1 MFSIATVVS
10 LQVCVDANLSMVSI
24 EQHGRAGEGRPDYPG
39 VHRCQLLPRGRARHS
54 LILDLV
60 AFTGGIFISVGMG
73 LVLIRAG
80 LHCGA
85 REILFF
91 APLYLVPL

>member
-1 MFSIATVVS
+1 
-10 LQVCVDANLSMVSI
+10 
-24 EQHGRAGEGRPDYPG
+24 
-39 VHRCQLLPRGRARHS
+39 
-54 LILDLV
+54 
-60 AFTGGIFISVGMG
+60 MG

-91 APLYLVPL
+91 APLYLVPLWIPLYLLWPLFFATLYFDNLYFALLNYYFSFRDLGKNCRTKMPLTALLEPNHLPLFS